1 MYINQI
7 NLLWITDGSEHNIW
21 YKLLIQTLP
30 RRCMDTLKNWRHSHV
45 GVWTHSKTGDDQH
58 S

>member
-30 RRCMDTLKNWRHSHV
+30 RQCMDTLKNWR
-45 GVWTHSKTGDDQH
+45 
-58 S
+58 